1 MDNKVL
7 QKLSLLQHQRSK
19 KLIQVRQF
27 EKEALECSKEID
39 DILTT
44 NNFLMSIRD
53 MIQKFQTYNLEE
65 IEKIA
70 IKNALMACDGNR
82 GMAIKLL
89 GIGERTLYRKII
101 KYNIKLD
108 EKYWKHYKNS
118 KDYRSQRN

>member
-44 NNFLMSIRD
+44 NNFLC
-53 MIQKFQTYNLEE
+53 L
-65 IEKIA
+65 
-70 IKNALMACDGNR
+70 
-82 GMAIKLL
+82 
-89 GIGERTLYRKII
+89 
-101 KYNIKLD
+101 
-108 EKYWKHYKNS
+108 
-118 KDYRSQRN
+118 